1 MMKDQGIG
9 LEEALV
15 RFHNTETFEK
25 LCNRKTLLY
34 IESPVLC
41 IKSSWM
47 NSAWEPF
54 EALQNNMSY
63 QLRQKLEIA
72 QTVYSENC

>member
-34 IESPVLC
+34 IESPG
-41 IKSSWM
+41 
-47 NSAWEPF
+47 F
-54 EALQNNMSY
+54 
-63 QLRQKLEIA
+63 
-72 QTVYSENC
+72 VYLIFMDEFRLGTIRGLSE